1 MCRRQRLQGA
11 RARTAVAAAAQH
23 ASELHHFLP
32 RLVSTH
38 TLTPT
43 PALPRARQVITRDG
57 NELEVLI
64 DHTLE
69 YELTVGNCIKDCRWD
84 ESGNALLVTATN
96 GYLWCFDFQTV
107 GW

>member
-1 MCRRQRLQGA
+1 M
-11 RARTAVAAAAQH
+11 
-23 ASELHHFLP
+23 
-32 RLVSTH
+32 
-38 TLTPT
+38 
-43 PALPRARQVITRDG
+43 ITRDG

-84 ESGNALLVTATN
+84 ERQRLLVTN

-107 GW
+107 SW